1 MWTHFKYE
9 DGSNPYIA
17 KTEKE
22 KNKIL
27 NKYKNRYVKLK
38 DNFYLIKNKIEKDDL
53 LF

>member
-1 MWTHFKYE
+1 MVIFNYK

-27 NKYKNRYVKLK
+27 NKYKNYEITKTRGLFMDIYTI
-38 DNFYLIKNKIEKDDL
+38 NNIKTIKK
-53 LF
+53 